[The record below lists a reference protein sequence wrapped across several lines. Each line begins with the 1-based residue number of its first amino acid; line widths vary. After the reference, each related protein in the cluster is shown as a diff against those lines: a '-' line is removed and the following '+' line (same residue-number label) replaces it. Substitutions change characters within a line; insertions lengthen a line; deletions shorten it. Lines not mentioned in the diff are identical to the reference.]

1 MVLLLTLLYQYSNS
15 YCIAYLHVRLSKLRI
30 GPWKMSWFEAF
41 IVISILYNDRE
52 VECVEFKIEEMWVSF
67 HDSHLSI

>member
-1 MVLLLTLLYQYSNS
+1 
-15 YCIAYLHVRLSKLRI
+15 
-30 GPWKMSWFEAF
+30 MSWFEAF